1 MEFSTQT
8 EEIKLKIRKIIY
20 NFENITTKMK
30 SFPRTDLS
38 TSLCEARPSSLVSL
52 SRIWKRKNSTK
63 SNEKEEGRGGWVR
76 VNLSYTSNKYPVN
89 WDLLNS

>member
-1 MEFSTQT
+1 MGNCPDTDIDPTLQYLSTLDSAKLKSKRDHYMEFSTPT

-20 NFENITTKMK
+20 NFEIITTKMK

-52 SRIWKRKNSTK
+52 SRI
-63 SNEKEEGRGGWVR
+63 
-76 VNLSYTSNKYPVN
+76 
-89 WDLLNS
+89 

>member
-1 MEFSTQT
+1 MGSFPDTDIDPALRYLSTLDSAKLKSKRDHYMEFSTQT

-52 SRIWKRKNSTK
+52 SRI
-63 SNEKEEGRGGWVR
+63 
-76 VNLSYTSNKYPVN
+76 
-89 WDLLNS
+89 

>member
-1 MEFSTQT
+1 MGSFPETDIDLTLQYLSTLDSAKLKSKRDHYMEFSTQT

-20 NFENITTKMK
+20 NFEYITTKMK

-52 SRIWKRKNSTK
+52 SRI
-63 SNEKEEGRGGWVR
+63 
-76 VNLSYTSNKYPVN
+76 
-89 WDLLNS
+89 

>member
-1 MEFSTQT
+1 MGSYPDTDIDPTLQYLSTLDSAKLKNKRDHYMEFSTQT

-20 NFENITTKMK
+20 NFKNITTKMK

-52 SRIWKRKNSTK
+52 SRI
-63 SNEKEEGRGGWVR
+63 
-76 VNLSYTSNKYPVN
+76 
-89 WDLLNS
+89 